1 MKRFLTYDEI
11 VKLDPL
17 AFGRPEKRKAKPT
30 PKRSVKFSE
39 VEEAKERERVLEH
52 IQQSKCLNQL
62 AQVRGLISQY
72 DLGDEYQARF
82 DELTE

>member
-1 MKRFLTYDEI
+1 MTYDEI

-17 AFGRPEKRKAKPT
+17 AFGRPERQKVKPKS
-30 PKRSVKFSE
+30 KRSVRFSE
-39 VEEAKERERVLEH
+39 VEEEKERERVLEH
-52 IQQSKCLNQL
+52 IQQSMCLTQL

-72 DLGDEYQARF
+72 NLGDEYQARF